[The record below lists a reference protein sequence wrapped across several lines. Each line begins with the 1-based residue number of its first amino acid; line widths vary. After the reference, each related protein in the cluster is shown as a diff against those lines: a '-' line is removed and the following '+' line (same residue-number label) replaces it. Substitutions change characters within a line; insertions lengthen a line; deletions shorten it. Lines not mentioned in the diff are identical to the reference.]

1 MEKIYSPEFIPYY
14 VDVVKEYK
22 LNDCQALVYWFVR
35 FYTAW
40 GSEFWFKNEQ
50 LWVILNRSEWSINCA
65 LWVLE
70 KKDLIYRNMIIMSS
84 NGSKRKIGLVTSKSP
99 TTVTRNSLSTV
110 TSKSITKENIKE
122 NINNIKEE
130 ALDLKTT
137 AQQILDYY
145 KAKFWTN
152 KKAHKRAVAIDRI
165 LARLKLTSEPLIIK
179 AIDTYFTEKDIT
191 EPQYIKPCENFFW
204 NVPWTKHKFIDWF
217 LDDIKEE
224 QDLNLIPLQYLSES
238 QLRNRIGGSLW
249 DIRAFKSSVKDEF
262 SAMPQRQQDKFKEL
276 FKGVEDLVM
285 RELGLY
291 Q

>member
-40 GSEFWFKNEQ
+40 VSEFWFKNEQ

-145 KAKFWTN
+145 KSKFWTN

-191 EPQYIKPCENFFW
+191 EPQFVKPCENFFW
-204 NVPWTKHKFIDWF
+204 NVPWTKHKFIDGF
-217 LDDIKEE
+217 LDDIKDTEE
-224 QDLNLIPLQYLSES
+224 LAEIPLQDLSES
-238 QLRNRIGGSLW
+238 QLRIRIGGSLW
-249 DIRAFKSSVKDEF
+249 DIRAFKTSVKDEYF
-262 SAMPQRQQDKFKEL
+262 ELDFVEQVKFKEL
-276 FKGVEDLVM
+276 LKKVEDLVM
-285 RELGLY
+285 REIGLY